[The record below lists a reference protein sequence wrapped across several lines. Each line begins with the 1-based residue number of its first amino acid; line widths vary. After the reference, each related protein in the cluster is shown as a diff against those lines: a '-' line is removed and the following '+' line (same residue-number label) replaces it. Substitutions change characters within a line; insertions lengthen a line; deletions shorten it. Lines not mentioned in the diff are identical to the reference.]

1 MDKRTNSIYQIFS
14 DEDEGTS
21 LGMSGRD
28 HRFSKHPQGRPK
40 HTNREGQREEVQ
52 VPEQSDEAGQ
62 RKKR

>member
-21 LGMSGRD
+21 FGMSGRD
-28 HRFSKHPQGRPK
+28 HRFSKHSQGRSK
-40 HTNREGQREEVQ
+40 HTNREGQREGQ